1 MSTLLAQL
9 DALTAD
15 SLTEAETLAD
25 GEALE
30 SFRLKYL
37 GRKDGLLT
45 QILAALPGLAGDE
58 KREVGKRA
66 NILKGAIEAS
76 VARRRQVLDD
86 ARITSELSKSKID
99 LSLPGT
105 PVIRG
110 GLHPLTRVMEEITDV
125 FLRLGFTVAEGPEV
139 ETDDTNF
146 TALNHPP
153 DHPARDSHD
162 TFYLKDFT
170 DGAGRPLLLRTHT
183 SPVQIRYMR
192 THTPPVYIVAPG
204 RVFRHENVDATH
216 SYVFHQVEGL
226 AVDTDISVAD
236 LKGVLTLFAERLFGG
251 QGTVVKT
258 RFRPSFFPFVEPG
271 LEMDISCTLCGQKGC
286 RVCKGTGWVEML
298 GSGLVHPNVLRA
310 AGCDPDK
317 YSGWAFGIGVER
329 VAMFKYGVDDMRLF
343 YENDIRFL
351 ENFA

>member
-1 MSTLLAQL
+1 MSALLDQL
-9 DALTAD
+9 ELIRTESLAAAD
-15 SLTEAETLAD
+15 TLAD
-25 GEALE
+25 LEALE
-30 SFRLKYL
+30 SYRLKYL
-37 GRKDGLLT
+37 GRKEGVLT
-45 QILAALPGLAGDE
+45 QILSTLPTLGGDE
-58 KREVGKRA
+58 KREVGRRA
-66 NILKGAIEAS
+66 NQLKLAIEAN
-76 VARRRQVLDD
+76 VNRRRKELD
-86 ARITSELSKSKID
+86 AVILTAELTQAKID

-105 PVIRG
+105 PFLRG

-125 FLRLGFTVAEGPEV
+125 FLRLGFTVAEGPEA
-139 ETDDTNF
+139 ETDDNNF

-162 TFYLKDFT
+162 TFYLKEFK
-170 DGAGRPLLLRTHT
+170 DGAGQPLLLRTHT
-183 SPVQIRYMR
+183 SPVQIRHMR
-192 THTPPVYIVAPG
+192 SHTPPVYIVAPG

-236 LKGVLTLFAERLFGG
+236 LKGVLTLFAERLFGDRG
-251 QGTVVKT
+251 ASVRT

-286 RVCKGTGWVEML
+286 RVCKFTGWVEML
-298 GSGLVHPNVLRA
+298 GSGLVHPNVLRSV
-310 AGCDPDK
+310 GCDPER

-351 ENFA
+351 ETFA

>member
-1 MSTLLAQL
+1 MSALLDQI
-9 DALTAD
+9 DALTAE
-15 SLTEAETLAD
+15 SRSEAETLAD
-25 GEALE
+25 AAALDAY
-30 SFRLKYL
+30 RLKYL

-45 QILAALPGLAGDE
+45 HILTSLPGLTGDE

-66 NILKGAIEAS
+66 NALKLAIESAI
-76 VARRRQVLDD
+76 AHRRQALDD
-86 ARITSELSKSKID
+86 ARINAQLSQSKID
-99 LSLPGT
+99 LTLPGT
-105 PVIRG
+105 PVLRG

-125 FLRLGFTVAEGPEV
+125 FLRLGFSVAEGPEV
-139 ETDDTNF
+139 ETDDNNF
-146 TALNHPP
+146 TSLNHPP

-162 TFYLKDFT
+162 TFYLKGFT
-170 DGAGRPLLLRTHT
+170 DEAGRPLLLRTHT

-192 THTPPVYIVAPG
+192 SHKPPVYIVAPG

-251 QGTVVKT
+251 QGAVIKT

-310 AGCDPDK
+310 AGCDPEK

>member
-1 MSTLLAQL
+1 MSALLEQL
-9 DALTAD
+9 DALTSE
-15 SLTEAETLAD
+15 SLAEANALAD
-25 GEALE
+25 AEALDAY
-30 SFRLKYL
+30 RLKYL

-45 QILAALPGLAGDE
+45 KILTALPGLTGDE

-66 NILKGAIEAS
+66 NVLKGAIES
-76 VARRRQVLDD
+76 SIARRRQALDD
-86 ARITSELSKSKID
+86 ARINAQLSQSKVD
-99 LSLPGT
+99 LTLPGT
-105 PVIRG
+105 PILRG

-125 FLRLGFTVAEGPEV
+125 FLRLGFSVAEGPEV
-139 ETDDTNF
+139 ETDDNNF
-146 TALNHPP
+146 TSLNHPP
-153 DHPARDSHD
+153 DLPARDSHD
-162 TFYLKDFT
+162 TFYLNDFKV
-170 DGAGRPLLLRTHT
+170 GEGRPLLLRTHT

-192 THTPPVYIVAPG
+192 SHKPPVYIVAPG

-298 GSGLVHPNVLRA
+298 GSGLVHPNVLRS
-310 AGCDPDK
+310 AGCDPEK

>member
-1 MSTLLAQL
+1 MSTLLEQL
-9 DALTAD
+9 DVLSAE
-15 SLTEAETLAD
+15 SLAEAEALAD
-25 GEALE
+25 EEALE
-30 SFRLKYL
+30 AYRLKYL
-37 GRKDGLLT
+37 GRKDGRLT
-45 QILAALPGLAGDE
+45 KILSVLSSLSGEE
-58 KREVGKRA
+58 KRDVGKRA
-66 NILKGAIEAS
+66 NLLKVAIEAS
-76 VARRRQVLDD
+76 ISRRRRSIDD
-86 ARITSELSKSKID
+86 ARITAKLSQSKID

-105 PVIRG
+105 PVVRG
-110 GLHPLTRVMEEITDV
+110 GLHPLTRVMEEISDV
-125 FLRLGFTVAEGPEV
+125 FIRLGFSVAEGPEI
-139 ETDDTNF
+139 ETDDNNF

-162 TFYLKDFT
+162 TFYLKEFT
-170 DGAGRPLLLRTHT
+170 DDAGRPLLLRTHT

-192 THTPPVYIVAPG
+192 NHTPPVYIVAPG

-226 AVDTDISVAD
+226 AVDTDVSVAD

-329 VAMFKYGVDDMRLF
+329 VAMFKYGVSDMRLF

>member
-1 MSTLLAQL
+1 MSALLEQL
-9 DALTAD
+9 DALTSE
-15 SLTEAETLAD
+15 SLAEASALAD
-25 GEALE
+25 AEALDAY
-30 SFRLKYL
+30 RLKYL

-45 QILAALPGLAGDE
+45 KILTALPGLTGDE

-66 NILKGAIEAS
+66 NVLKGTIES
-76 VARRRQVLDD
+76 VLARRRQALDD
-86 ARITSELSKSKID
+86 ARINAQLSQSKID
-99 LSLPGT
+99 LTLPGT
-105 PVIRG
+105 PILRG

-125 FLRLGFTVAEGPEV
+125 FLRLGFSVAEGPEV
-139 ETDDTNF
+139 ETDDNNF
-146 TALNHPP
+146 TSLNHPP

-162 TFYLKDFT
+162 TFYLNDFKD
-170 DGAGRPLLLRTHT
+170 GEGRPLLLRTHT

-192 THTPPVYIVAPG
+192 SHKPPVYIVAPG

-251 QGTVVKT
+251 QGAVVKT

-298 GSGLVHPNVLRA
+298 GSGLVHPNVLRS
-310 AGCDPDK
+310 AGCDPEK

>member
-1 MSTLLAQL
+1 MSTLLEQI
-9 DALTAD
+9 DALTSE
-15 SLTEAETLAD
+15 SLAEASALAD
-25 GEALE
+25 VEALDVY
-30 SFRLKYL
+30 RLKYL
-37 GRKDGLLT
+37 GRKEGLLSR
-45 QILAALPGLAGDE
+45 ILMSLPRLTGDE

-66 NILKGAIEAS
+66 NALKVAIESA

-86 ARITSELSKSKID
+86 VRINAELSQSKID
-99 LSLPGT
+99 LTLPGT
-105 PVIRG
+105 PVVRG

-125 FLRLGFTVAEGPEV
+125 FIRLGFSVAEGPEV
-139 ETDDTNF
+139 ETDDNNF
-146 TALNHPP
+146 TSLNHPP

-162 TFYLKDFT
+162 TFYLKEFT

-310 AGCDPDK
+310 AGCDPEK

>member
-1 MSTLLAQL
+1 MSALLDQLNTLKITSLAEAESL
-9 DALTAD
+9 ADSDAL
-15 SLTEAETLAD
+15 EV
-25 GEALE
+25 
-30 SFRLKYL
+30 FRLKYL
-37 GRKDGLLT
+37 GRKEGALT
-45 QILAALPGLAGDE
+45 KILAALPGLTGEE
-58 KREVGKRA
+58 KRDVGRHA
-66 NILKGAIEAS
+66 NELKNAIEAA
-76 VARRRQVLDD
+76 VTRRRRVLDD
-86 ARITSELSKSKID
+86 LRINAELTKFKLD

-105 PVIRG
+105 PVLRG
-110 GLHPLTRVMEEITDV
+110 GLHPLTQVMEEITGV

-139 ETDDTNF
+139 ETDDNNF
-146 TALNHPP
+146 TFLNHPP

-162 TFYLKDFT
+162 TFYLKDYS

-183 SPVQIRYMR
+183 SPVQIRHMQ
-192 THTPPVYIVAPG
+192 THKPPVYIVAPG

-226 AVDTDISVAD
+226 AVDTAISVAN
-236 LKGVLTLFAERLFGG
+236 LKGILTLFAERLFGDRG
-251 QGTVVKT
+251 VKVKT

-271 LEMDISCTLCGQKGC
+271 LEMDISCTLCSQKGC
-286 RVCKGTGWVEML
+286 RVCKHTGWVEML
-298 GSGLVHPNVLRA
+298 GSGLVHPNVLRSV
-310 AGCDPDK
+310 GCDPDT

>member
-1 MSTLLAQL
+1 MSTLLEQL
-9 DALTAD
+9 DALTAE
-15 SLTEAETLAD
+15 SLAEASKLAD
-25 GEALE
+25 VEALDAY
-30 SFRLKYL
+30 RLKYL
-37 GRKDGLLT
+37 GRKDGLLSR
-45 QILAALPGLAGDE
+45 ILTALPGLVGDE

-66 NILKGAIEAS
+66 NALKTAIEAS
-76 VARRRQVLDD
+76 ITRRRQALDD
-86 ARITSELSKSKID
+86 ARITSELSKSKVD

-105 PVIRG
+105 PMPRG
-110 GLHPLTRVMEEITDV
+110 GLHPLTRVMEEITGV
-125 FLRLGFTVAEGPEV
+125 FLRLGFSVAEGPEV
-139 ETDDTNF
+139 ETDDNNF

-170 DGAGRPLLLRTHT
+170 DEAGRPLLLRTHT

-192 THTPPVYIVAPG
+192 SHKPPVYIVAPG

-251 QGTVVKT
+251 QGAVVKT

>member
-1 MSTLLAQL
+1 MSTLLDQLNNLASESLAEASVLADAEAL
-9 DALTAD
+9 DAY
-15 SLTEAETLAD
+15 
-25 GEALE
+25 
-30 SFRLKYL
+30 RLKYL

-45 QILAALPGLAGDE
+45 RILTSLPGLTGDE

-66 NILKGAIEAS
+66 NALKMAIESAI
-76 VARRRQVLDD
+76 AHRRQGLDD
-86 ARITSELSKSKID
+86 ARINAQLSQSKID
-99 LSLPGT
+99 LTLPGT
-105 PVIRG
+105 PVLRG

-125 FLRLGFTVAEGPEV
+125 FLRLGFSVAEGPEV
-139 ETDDTNF
+139 ETDDNNF
-146 TALNHPP
+146 TSLNHPP

-170 DGAGRPLLLRTHT
+170 DGEGRPLLLRTHT

-192 THTPPVYIVAPG
+192 SHRPPVYIVAPG

-251 QGTVVKT
+251 QGAVIKT

-310 AGCDPDK
+310 AGCDPEK

>member
-1 MSTLLAQL
+1 MSALLDQL
-9 DALTAD
+9 ELLRTESLAVAD
-15 SLTEAETLAD
+15 TLAD
-25 GEALE
+25 VEALE
-30 SFRLKYL
+30 SYRLKYL
-37 GRKDGLLT
+37 GRKEGVLT
-45 QILAALPGLAGDE
+45 QILSTLPTLTGEE
-58 KREVGKRA
+58 KREVGRRA
-66 NILKGAIEAS
+66 NQLKLAIEAN
-76 VARRRQVLDD
+76 VNRRRKELDA
-86 ARITSELSKSKID
+86 ARLTAELTQAKID

-105 PVIRG
+105 PLLRG

-125 FLRLGFTVAEGPEV
+125 FLRLGFTVAEGPEA
-139 ETDDTNF
+139 ETDDNNF

-162 TFYLKDFT
+162 TFYLKAFT
-170 DGAGRPLLLRTHT
+170 DGAGQPLLLRTHT
-183 SPVQIRYMR
+183 SPVQIRHMR
-192 THTPPVYIVAPG
+192 SHTPPVYIVAPG

-251 QGTVVKT
+251 RGAFVKT

-286 RVCKGTGWVEML
+286 RVCKFTGWVEML
-298 GSGLVHPNVLRA
+298 GSGLVHPNVLRSV
-310 AGCDPDK
+310 GCDPER

-351 ENFA
+351 ETFA

>member
-1 MSTLLAQL
+1 MSTLLDQLNNLASESLAEASLLADAEAL
-9 DALTAD
+9 DAY
-15 SLTEAETLAD
+15 
-25 GEALE
+25 
-30 SFRLKYL
+30 RLKYL
-37 GRKDGLLT
+37 GRKEGLLT
-45 QILAALPGLAGDE
+45 RILTSLPGLTGDE

-66 NILKGAIEAS
+66 NALKMAIESAI
-76 VARRRQVLDD
+76 AHRRKALDD
-86 ARITSELSKSKID
+86 ARINAQLSQSKID
-99 LSLPGT
+99 LTLPGT
-105 PVIRG
+105 PVLRG
-110 GLHPLTRVMEEITDV
+110 GLHPLTRVMEEITNV
-125 FLRLGFTVAEGPEV
+125 FLRLGFSVAEGPEV
-139 ETDDTNF
+139 ETDDNNF
-146 TALNHPP
+146 TSLNHPP

-170 DGAGRPLLLRTHT
+170 DGEGRPLLLRTHT

-192 THTPPVYIVAPG
+192 SHKPPVYIVAPG

-251 QGTVVKT
+251 QGAVVKT

-310 AGCDPDK
+310 AGCDPEK

>member
-1 MSTLLAQL
+1 MSTLLDQL
-9 DALTAD
+9 DVLASE
-15 SLTEAETLAD
+15 SLAEASALAD
-25 GEALE
+25 AEALDAY
-30 SFRLKYL
+30 RLKYL

-45 QILAALPGLAGDE
+45 RILTSLPGLTGDE

-66 NILKGAIEAS
+66 NALKMAIESAI
-76 VARRRQVLDD
+76 AHRRQGLDD
-86 ARITSELSKSKID
+86 ARINAQLSQSKID
-99 LSLPGT
+99 LTLPGT
-105 PVIRG
+105 PVLRG

-125 FLRLGFTVAEGPEV
+125 FLRLGFSVAEGPEV
-139 ETDDTNF
+139 ETDDNNF
-146 TALNHPP
+146 TSLNHPP

-170 DGAGRPLLLRTHT
+170 DGEGRPLLLRTHT

-192 THTPPVYIVAPG
+192 SHRPPVYIVAPG

-251 QGTVVKT
+251 QGAVIKT

-310 AGCDPDK
+310 AGCDPEK

>member
-9 DALTAD
+9 DALTAE

>member
-1 MSTLLAQL
+1 MSTLLDQL
-9 DALTAD
+9 DVLTAE
-15 SLTEAETLAD
+15 SLAEAETLAD
-25 GEALE
+25 VEALE
-30 SFRLKYL
+30 VFRLKYL
-37 GRKDGLLT
+37 GRKDGRLT
-45 QILAALPGLAGDE
+45 RILTLLPGLSGDE
-58 KREVGKRA
+58 KREVGRRA
-66 NILKGAIEAS
+66 NALKGTIESS
-76 VARRRQVLDD
+76 VARRRKALDD
-86 ARITSELSKSKID
+86 ARIHSELSQSKID

-105 PVIRG
+105 SLLRG

-125 FLRLGFTVAEGPEV
+125 FLHLGFTSAEGPEV
-139 ETDDTNF
+139 ESDDNNF

-162 TFYLKDFT
+162 TFYLKDFV
-170 DGAGRPLLLRTHT
+170 DEIGRPLLLRTHT
-183 SPVQIRYMR
+183 SPVQIRHMR
-192 THTPPVYIVAPG
+192 SHKPPVYIVAPG

-236 LKGVLTLFAERLFGG
+236 LKGVLTLFAERLFGDRG
-251 QGTVVKT
+251 AEVKT

-286 RVCKGTGWVEML
+286 RVCKFSGWVEML

-310 AGCDPDK
+310 VGCDPEI

-329 VAMFKYGVDDMRLF
+329 VAMFKYGVDDMRHF

-351 ENFA
+351 ETFA

>member
-1 MSTLLAQL
+1 MSALVDQL
-9 DALTAD
+9 DVLAAESLAEAGTLDD
-15 SLTEAETLAD
+15 SEAV
-25 GEALE
+25 E
-30 SFRLKYL
+30 SYRLKYL

-45 QILAALPGLAGDE
+45 RILAALPSLAGEE

-66 NILKGAIEAS
+66 NALKAAIEA
-76 VARRRQVLDD
+76 VLLRRRQSLDD
-86 ARITSELSKSKID
+86 ARINVRLAQSKID
-99 LSLPGT
+99 LSLPGA
-105 PVIRG
+105 PVLRG

-125 FLRLGFTVAEGPEV
+125 FLRLGFSVAEGPEV
-139 ETDDTNF
+139 ETDDNNF
-146 TALNHPP
+146 SALNHPP

-162 TFYLKDFT
+162 TFYMKDVT
-170 DGAGRPLLLRTHT
+170 DESGLPLLLRTHT
-183 SPVQIRYMR
+183 SPVQIRHMR
-192 THTPPVYIVAPG
+192 HHPPPVYIIAPG

-216 SYVFHQVEGL
+216 SYAFHQVEGL

-236 LKGVLTLFAERLFGG
+236 LKGVLTLFAERLFGNRG
-251 QGTVVKT
+251 VQVKT

-271 LEMDISCTLCGQKGC
+271 LEMDISCTLCAQKGC
-286 RVCKGTGWVEML
+286 RVCKMTGWVEML

-310 AGCDPDK
+310 VGCDPDR

-351 ENFA
+351 EMFA